1 MQTAYN
7 GTGWIE
13 ARDRNSI
20 KKKKKKLLQ
29 ATVVGLQG
37 RKGRERRKHC
47 GR

>member
-20 KKKKKKLLQ
+20 KKKKKKIITSNSCRPAGQ
-29 ATVVGLQG
+29 
-37 RKGRERRKHC
+37 KGKGEEEALR
-47 GR
+47 